1 MYCKEC
7 GAELNPKAV
16 VCVRCGCAVNE
27 PRTFNN
33 PFSDPSAQNVAQG
46 YSPSNGL
53 VALLLAI
60 FLGVLGI
67 HSFYVGK
74 TGIGIAQ
81 LLTLGGCGVWTLI
94 DIILIVT
101 ESYRD
106 GAGRIVKL

>member
-7 GAELNPKAV
+7 GAELNPKAI
-16 VCVRCGCAVNE
+16 VCVRCGCAANE
-27 PRTFNN
+27 QQPNSN
-33 PFSDPSAQNVAQG
+33 PFSARSEQNVAQG

-81 LLTLGGCGVWTLI
+81 LLTAGGCGIWTLI
-94 DIILIVT
+94 DIIMIVT

-106 GAGRIVKL
+106 GEGRIVKL